1 MNCRRKRA
9 WLVALAITVGSSS
22 FVMGQDARAAKL
34 ADELKSADAG
44 VRARAAI
51 ALAELGA
58 DAKPA
63 IPALTTALADKNLN
77 VRYWSAKVLKG
88 FGPEAKTAVPA
99 LVAALKTFPG
109 GSPELEGPG
118 RYYPDVRSLA
128 AEALGAIG
136 PAAKEALPAL
146 KEASADESP
155 DVRGSATEAIKR
167 IEGK

>member
-1 MNCRRKRA
+1 M
-9 WLVALAITVGSSS
+9 IVGSSS
-22 FVMGQDARAAKL
+22 HVVGQDARVAKL
-34 ADELKSADAG
+34 VDELKSGDAG

-51 ALAELGA
+51 ALDQLGG

-109 GSPELEGPG
+109 GSPALEGPA

-146 KEASADESP
+146 KEAIADKSP
-155 DVRGSATEAIKR
+155 EVSGSAAEALKK